1 MGHWSESLVDELAA
15 RIGGNP
21 DRAVLLDL
29 LGRTGREIDAMAG
42 RSFPPVQ
49 RSTSVFEPNGLPLVD
64 IPDAHVGSLESAG
77 VWAVPDPVNPTM
89 AAVLQLVPLD
99 DSRPSATDLPT
110 ADALWNAGRAIAA
123 VAREG
128 GLSVDYVIRWLNAS
142 FDTQQLNALWRR
154 IMDPAVRFHV
164 PVFGAELGGWWM
176 QISRRLIWV
185 TGETVNEGRLAELLF
200 DTPTAEGML
209 PIAAVEPILIVAP
222 MTQQPMNWAFIAR
235 VWAKPVT
242 RQVDRRWTAIAKAI
256 HGSGIPTITVDSE
269 STLDEVACQLL
280 LKAYWHRYFDGTG
293 PTLANALARAY
304 PRQVDYIRRNTHAA
318 DSTAAAAL
326 LLEQLVQP
334 GFDPGLGAE
343 ATRRYVRRKAN
354 ITVLEYRKTESPDRY
369 PWTQAGISERHYY
382 KLLPVFAEKIDGRY
396 VIDDYADLVR
406 RIIGHLDRQ
415 ARDRGDRAVLI
426 ELLVSRGFTEPAARK
441 WLQRHPR
448 EAAATARPRGAR
460 PEPAEPG
467 PATSPP
473 TRCPR

>member
-1 MGHWSESLVDELAA
+1 
-15 RIGGNP
+15 
-21 DRAVLLDL
+21 
-29 LGRTGREIDAMAG
+29 MAG

-49 RSTSVFEPNGLPLVD
+49 RSTSVFDPNGLPLMD

-99 DSRPSATDLPT
+99 DSRPSTTDLPA

-128 GLSVDYVIRWLNAS
+128 GLSVDYLIRWLNAS
-142 FDTQQLNALWRR
+142 FDAQQLNAVWRR

-164 PVFGAELGGWWM
+164 PVFGAELGGWWI

-185 TGETVNEGRLAELLF
+185 TDKTVNEGRLAELLF

-209 PIAAVEPILIVAP
+209 PIAASEPILIVAP

-304 PRQVDYIRRNTHAA
+304 PRQVDYIRRNTHPA

-334 GFDPGLGAE
+334 GFDQALGAE
-343 ATRRYVRRKAN
+343 APAGTCAARRTSPSLSTARRRPRTATRGLRPESANATTTSSYRCLPRRSTAGTSSTTTRTSCVGSSSTSTRRTA
-354 ITVLEYRKTESPDRY
+354 T
-369 PWTQAGISERHYY
+369 A
-382 KLLPVFAEKIDGRY
+382 A
-396 VIDDYADLVR
+396 
-406 RIIGHLDRQ
+406 
-415 ARDRGDRAVLI
+415 
-426 ELLVSRGFTEPAARK
+426 TEPSVQKTVIR
-441 WLQRHPR
+441 RR
-448 EAAATARPRGAR
+448 ERAPIDR
-460 PEPAEPG
+460 
-467 PATSPP
+467 
-473 TRCPR
+473 